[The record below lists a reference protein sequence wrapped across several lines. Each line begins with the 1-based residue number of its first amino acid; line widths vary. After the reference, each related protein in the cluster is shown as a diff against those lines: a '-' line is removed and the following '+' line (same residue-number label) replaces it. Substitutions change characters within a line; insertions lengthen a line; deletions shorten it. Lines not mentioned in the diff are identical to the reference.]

1 MSPSNIA
8 AHDGAVLAQ
17 RPGLLIDTSSE
28 GVQDMHE
35 PSQVGG
41 RGIDQDETA
50 DVSQG
55 QGPLDAQVTRSGFL
69 AGMGK
74 LGIGAMTLGGLA
86 ANAPTALGGTRSSQ
100 ALRAS
105 NMTIAMIENASGP
118 FYTDNF
124 EKPMRAYL
132 NKQGSGW
139 KAAFGNE
146 NNSLPTGVQLLNQYA
161 AAHDAAVILLSAQA
175 MSGYVRAAKQFMDQ
189 GGIFINH
196 STTALGGAT
205 QNVMFSHKQAG
216 VGIGQSAVK
225 WAKTNGITKPVVAL
239 IGDLTEAQPKKRTT
253 WAWNTIKAA
262 FPNAQKVGEVQGI
275 DQPTG
280 AKAAANLLSAHPD
293 INILVAFDGPA
304 GQGALTSA
312 NQAGKRDPKQFYLAV
327 TDQSTATLDIIAKGG
342 SVMQANWGVYFP
354 ASAVL
359 MCRDILAAAA
369 GKKIKPTRLLFGNS
383 LDTPAKAASFNKI
396 AFDPLNPKYSYVLTQ
411 FNKYLDVA
419 VGTAQVPP
427 GQ

>member
-1 MSPSNIA
+1 
-8 AHDGAVLAQ
+8 
-17 RPGLLIDTSSE
+17 
-28 GVQDMHE
+28 MHE
-35 PSQVGG
+35 PSEIGG
-41 RGIDQDETA
+41 RDLHADEMSDA
-50 DVSQG
+50 SRDG
-55 QGPLDAQVTRSGFL
+55 GPLDTQIPRSEFL

-74 LGIGAMTLGGLA
+74 LGIGALGLSALA
-86 ANAPTALGGTRSSQ
+86 GAPAAWGATRSSRG
-100 ALRAS
+100 ARAS
-105 NMTIAMIENASGP
+105 NQTIAMIENASGP

-132 NKQGSGW
+132 SKSAPGW
-139 KAAFGNE
+139 KATFGNE

-161 AAHDAAVILLSAQA
+161 AAKDAALILLSAQA
-175 MSGYVRAAKQFMDQ
+175 MSGYAPAAKKFIAG
-189 GGIFINH
+189 GGILINH

-216 VGIGQSAVK
+216 VGIGTSAVA
-225 WAKTNGITKPVVAL
+225 WAKKNNITQPVVAL

-262 FPNAQKVGEVQGI
+262 FPSAKLVGEVQGI

-293 INILVAFDGPA
+293 INMLVTFDGPA

-312 NQAGKRDPKQFYLAV
+312 TQAGKKDPKSFYLAV
-327 TDQSTATLDIIAKGG
+327 TDQSTATLDIISKGG
-342 SVMQANWGVYFP
+342 SIMQANWGVYFP

-359 MCRDILAAAA
+359 CCKDILAAAA

-383 LDTPAKAASFNKI
+383 LDTPAKAASCNTV